1 MRSRRLVSVLF
12 ILCALVA
19 CYAFAAGAE
28 QPANVK
34 PEAAADGDVIIYELV
49 GDEVFPV
56 YSALM
61 GVGEERVFLGGVVSG
76 DVAVPMPL
84 ENLRWTTNRW
94 DVARI
99 AGQTRESDVIRGS
112 HVTVEARGE
121 GDATLKAELDDGSA
135 WATCAIYVQNS
146 PVPVEEV
153 RINKEEISILDGYT
167 DVLTAS
173 VMPPHADFRHLT
185 WHSSNPEIVDIDP
198 TTRTGNRV
206 RLLTAGLQP
215 GTAYISAVSNYSGG
229 RGEVRQSA
237 TCTVHH
243 TVEGPRSVEGGCNA
257 GGSFAAAGL
266 LLAVPLLFFLRR

>member
-1 MRSRRLVSVLF
+1 MV
-12 ILCALVA
+12 
-19 CYAFAAGAE
+19 
-28 QPANVK
+28 NDK
-34 PEAAADGDVIIYELV
+34 PL
-49 GDEVFPV
+49 PV

-61 GVGEERVFLGGVVSG
+61 GLGEARELLGGVVSG
-76 DVAVPMPL
+76 DVAAPKPIQDL
-84 ENLRWTTNRW
+84 NWTVGDWNI
-94 DVARI
+94 ARI
-99 AGQTRESDVIRGS
+99 AGQTKDGEPIRGNR
-112 HVTVEARGE
+112 VTVEARGE
-121 GDATLKAELDDGSA
+121 GTTTLTARLDDGES
-135 WATCAIYVQNS
+135 ATCDIYVQNS

-266 LLAVPLLFFLRR
+266 LLAAPLLFFLRR

>member
-12 ILCALVA
+12 IFCALVA
-19 CYAFAAGAE
+19 CYAFTAGAE
-28 QPANVK
+28 QAVNVY
-34 PEAAADGDVIIYELV
+34 PAADGDVIIYELV

-76 DVAVPMPL
+76 DVAVPA
-84 ENLRWTTNRW
+84 NLSWTMNRW
-94 DVARI
+94 EVARI
-99 AGQTRESDVIRGS
+99 AGQAAEGDIISGS
-112 HVTVEARGE
+112 RVTVEAWGE
-121 GDATLKAELDDGSA
+121 GDATLKAELGGKEPVE
-135 WATCAIYVQNS
+135 CKIYVQNS

-185 WHSSNPEIVDIDP
+185 WYSSNPEIVGIDP

-215 GTAYISAVSNYSGG
+215 GTAYISALSNYSGG
-229 RGEVRQSA
+229 RGGERKSA
-237 TCTVHH
+237 VCTVHH

-257 GGSFAAAGL
+257 GGSFAVAGL